1 MFASAVSIRWP
12 DVSIWELP
20 VFGGPPVGP
29 LKPFGIFRKKMHPAE
44 RLPEELLKDADA
56 WVCQL
61 INSSPPPV
69 DKAEIIFEKSQS
81 EVDKGWISGWFTKD
95 IMDAK
100 YGTNGWLPMQR
111 FALWQDNHGAWRVID
126 N

>member
-1 MFASAVSIRWP
+1 MDSLRNTNSRRVAGHLNPFAMFASAVSIKLP

-56 WVCQL
+56 W
-61 INSSPPPV
+61 
-69 DKAEIIFEKSQS
+69 
-81 EVDKGWISGWFTKD
+81 
-95 IMDAK
+95 
-100 YGTNGWLPMQR
+100 
-111 FALWQDNHGAWRVID
+111 
-126 N
+126 